1 MENVLQQKQV
11 NIGVFGDGG
20 DLQDIRVLLENQMVD
35 GLTTNPSLLASSGV
49 SDYRSFGAAL
59 LEVTPRGMPV
69 SFEVLSDDREEI
81 IRQAQILASWSEDV
95 YVKIPIVNSRGE
107 SLLSTIAALSKSG
120 VKVNV
125 TAVMTTD
132 QSDAALAVLDR
143 DTPSFISVFAGRIAD
158 TGRDPTQTVKHC
170 VDSLGKGSKT
180 AVIWASARE
189 IYNAVQAAS
198 VGCHYIT
205 LSKTLI
211 DKVKSFDKNLDDF
224 SRETAKMFIDDAIKA
239 GLDL

>member
-1 MENVLQQKQV
+1 MENVLQQKHV

-49 SDYRSFGAAL
+49 SDYVSFGAAL
-59 LEVTPRGMPV
+59 LDVTPRGMPV

-81 IRQAQILASWSEDV
+81 IRQAEILASWSEDV

-170 VDSLGKGSKT
+170 VDSLAKGSKT
-180 AVIWASARE
+180 GVIWASARE

-224 SRETAKMFIDDAIKA
+224 SRETAKMFIDDAINA